1 MTVSDKNYNQRL
13 KVVAICGDAYLILV
27 RRIMMN
33 GDAVGE
39 VVDDAVGILYMINPV
54 MARKRLGRVNVW
66 HETLPQAS
74 SIYISYSYIRVS

>member
-1 MTVSDKNYNQRL
+1 
-13 KVVAICGDAYLILV
+13 
-27 RRIMMN
+27 MN

-66 HETLPQAS
+66 GVDVAAGIVNLHKLFLHKSLPM
-74 SIYISYSYIRVS
+74 

>member
-1 MTVSDKNYNQRL
+1 
-13 KVVAICGDAYLILV
+13 
-27 RRIMMN
+27 MN

-74 SIYISYSYIRVS
+74 SIYIGIFG

>member
-1 MTVSDKNYNQRL
+1 
-13 KVVAICGDAYLILV
+13 
-27 RRIMMN
+27 MMN

-39 VVDDAVGILYMINPV
+39 VVDDAAGILYMINPV